1 MTKLLLIDLDG
12 VIYRAGFAV
21 EKTKY
26 LGTIGGLP
34 STAPLEVEFFD
45 DAKAAK
51 EWGGTVWSRKEVEPE
66 DKALMLADIILRDI
80 RDRYPEY
87 QPELWLSPSVG
98 NFREL
103 IATRA
108 KYKGNRDGAA
118 RPKHFKAIRQHLLD
132 KHLAFE
138 TAGQEADD
146 ILGIQMSANPDSVC
160 VSFDK
165 DLLQIP
171 GVHYNWVTKEEI
183 TITPKQGA
191 INFWT
196 QVLTGD
202 PVDNVPGIEGIGP
215 KKAAVILEGIKN
227 SKECRERVL
236 DTYVRQY
243 GSELGQQ
250 YFNETAALVWV
261 RRKPGE
267 RFEAQKAN

>member
-1 MTKLLLIDLDG
+1 MAKLLLIDTDG
-12 VIYRAGFAV
+12 ILYRAGFAT

-26 LGTIGGLP
+26 LVTGVNDENDCP
-34 STAPLEVEFFD
+34 VWPLVYD
-45 DAKAAK
+45 NAADAKANCPL
-51 EWGGTVWSRKEVEPE
+51 GGYIWSRKEVEPE

-80 RDRYPEY
+80 KDRYPEH

-108 KYKGNRDGAA
+108 KYKGNRDGQA
-118 RPKHFKAIRQHLLD
+118 RPKHFKAIRQHLID
-132 KHLAFE
+132 KHGAIQTE
-138 TAGQEADD
+138 GQEADD

-171 GVHYNWVTKEEI
+171 GLHYDWVKKTEVG
-183 TITPKQGA
+183 ITPKQGA

-215 KKAAVILEGIKN
+215 KKAAAILNGAKN
-227 SKECRERVL
+227 STEARTRVF
-236 DTYVRQY
+236 DEYANQY
-243 GSELGQQ
+243 GTELGPK
-250 YFNETAALVWV
+250 YFEETAALVWI
-261 RRKPGE
+261 RRKPGVN
-267 RFEAQKAN
+267 FS